1 MGEDSAAHVPPRAKR
16 LPFKPTALRRRASTA
31 GSPVADT
38 KAAAEDDD
46 LDLFRRGKEMQPVLE
61 ADRDRR
67 LKKKKQ
73 QRKKEREREREQEQE
88 QERRRAA
95 EMAAKRLLDDGAAG
109 LVASDVHPQASLSA
123 HRPVTPLAAG
133 NRHGL
138 DGDNISDII
147 TPPASKRSRL
157 DSTPSNSISLAST
170 AAEPLSH
177 SSPPSARFQNL
188 NGQPTPP
195 PPLSHPRENGFK
207 PRATP
212 VVVFESDEESCSG
225 HDRGDSGVEIV
236 SDPLGATDQDDEFDE
251 YVRRAE
257 EQRAKDQAMLA
268 SVRGGRGQDGAA
280 AKETVDLVVT
290 SPVPDSKPC
299 RVKFLYDKPLR
310 VVRDTWLALQ
320 KQKGVLL
327 EVETREEVVLTWRR
341 KKVYAA
347 STLLH
352 LGIRPEGNGRI
363 KVDGPSTKG
372 LAENRTRVH
381 MEAWTVDL
389 FRQMEREE
397 ELQRQR
403 DAGELSEEEEL
414 AGPNEAGPP
423 TAEIKI
429 RVILK
434 ARHLGDVK
442 LTVRPETTVETLI
455 TGFRTQRE
463 LAPGS
468 DVGIWFDGSRLEEHV
483 TMEEAEI
490 DDMDTMEVHV
500 K

>member
-1 MGEDSAAHVPPRAKR
+1 M
-16 LPFKPTALRRRASTA
+16 
-31 GSPVADT
+31 
-38 KAAAEDDD
+38 
-46 LDLFRRGKEMQPVLE
+46 
-61 ADRDRR
+61 
-67 LKKKKQ
+67 
-73 QRKKEREREREQEQE
+73 
-88 QERRRAA
+88 
-95 EMAAKRLLDDGAAG
+95 
-109 LVASDVHPQASLSA
+109 
-123 HRPVTPLAAG
+123 
-133 NRHGL
+133 
-138 DGDNISDII
+138 
-147 TPPASKRSRL
+147 
-157 DSTPSNSISLAST
+157 
-170 AAEPLSH
+170 
-177 SSPPSARFQNL
+177 
-188 NGQPTPP
+188 
-195 PPLSHPRENGFK
+195 
-207 PRATP
+207 
-212 VVVFESDEESCSG
+212 VFESDEESCSG